1 MATKRISA
9 LTAAASAAVT
19 DQIPIEDA
27 SNATKKLT
35 LTQVFA
41 LAASQTWSWAGT
53 HAFGAAVTMATTLGV
68 TGAVTL
74 SSTLSAG
81 ASTLASLSVTG
92 DAGVTGNLAV
102 NTNKF
107 NVTASNGNTAIA
119 GTLAA
124 TGAASLGSTLAVTGA
139 STLTGAVAMA
149 STLGVTGI
157 ATLGAAAPTV
167 YTSYAVGGRTE
178 YTSTSSTRAN
188 AAFETVA
195 NPASSSSGIFT
206 GAWGYAETKSGNAQ
220 NLTASVTAPG
230 LIGIRGQ
237 ATHAGSGT
245 VTAATSLFAGAIAS
259 SGGGTLTN
267 AYGLVIAD
275 QTAATNNWGVY
286 QLGSAVRN
294 YMAGNLGIGTTSP
307 AYPLTAF
314 NATNAQIGFGEA
326 AATGTIYADLSGA
339 NFAYLTGWDGTNH
352 TANSS
357 SAGAIYRQS
366 GGTHAW
372 YATAAGLS
380 TGDVQTLTQQAS
392 LSTTG
397 TVTSFWVSAAPTL
410 LTSSQ
415 AIGAMPTFTLTTNV
429 RLAGN
434 FQVVANPGS
443 TSSAGYVGV
452 GGVAASSASC
462 AQNIGGVIGLR
473 GMHAQAQ
480 HLGSGVVT
488 GATGIYVPAHT
499 NTGGGTITNAYSLYL
514 DAQTAATTNW
524 GVYQLGTT
532 TANLFAGPLTLGSAA
547 GPIIKSGSGSPEGV
561 ETAPVSSIYLRTNGV
576 AGSLLYQKQ
585 TGTGNTGWTAIA

>member
-9 LTAAASAAVT
+9 LTAASSAALT
-19 DQIPIEDA
+19 DQIPIEDNT
-27 SNATKKLT
+27 NATKRLT

-41 LAASQTWSWAGT
+41 LTASSGWSWAGT

-74 SSTLSAG
+74 ASTLSAQ
-81 ASTLASLSVTG
+81 ATTLASLSVTG
-92 DAGVTGNLAV
+92 DAGVGGNFAV
-102 NTNKF
+102 NTNK
-107 NVTASNGNTAIA
+107 VTMAAATGNTAIA

-124 TGAASLGSTLAVTGA
+124 TGAATLGSTLAVTGA

-188 AAFETVA
+188 AAFEAVA

-230 LIGIRGQ
+230 LIGVRGQ

-245 VTAATSLFAGAIAS
+245 VTAATSLFAGAIAN

-267 AYGLVIAD
+267 AYGLVIAA
-275 QTAATNNWGVY
+275 QTAGTNNYGVY
-286 QLGSAVRN
+286 QVGASTNN
-294 YMAGNLGIGTTSP
+294 YFQGKTGIGAIPSGTYNLEVTGTS
-307 AYPLTAF
+307 YFSGRMTF
-314 NATNAQIGFGEA
+314 NNAIDARNPPTVPNDWGFGSR
-326 AATGTIYADLSGA
+326 LVS
-339 NFAYLTGWDGTNH
+339 
-352 TANSS
+352 TA
-357 SAGAIYRQS
+357 
-366 GGTHAW
+366 
-372 YATAAGLS
+372 
-380 TGDVQTLTQQAS
+380 
-392 LSTTG
+392 STTI
-397 TVTSFWVSAAPTL
+397 TTF
-410 LTSSQ
+410 
-415 AIGAMPTFTLTTNV
+415 IGET
-429 RLAGN
+429 
-434 FQVVANPGS
+434 VANP
-443 TSSAGYVGV
+443 
-452 GGVAASSASC
+452 AASSGGAYHGGMFYAETDAAC
-462 AQNIGGVIGLR
+462 LQNFTSAIAGLR
-473 GMHAQAQ
+473 GSYHRVK
-480 HLGSGVVT
+480 HNGSGIVT
-488 GATGIYVPAHT
+488 GAAGIMVDSVA
-499 NTGGGTITNAYSLYL
+499 NSGGGTITNTFGVYIA
-514 DAQTAATTNW
+514 AQTAGTSNW

-532 TANLFAGPLTLGSAA
+532 TPNMFAGPLTLGSAA

-561 ETAPVSSIYLRTNGV
+561 VTAPVSSIYLRTNGT